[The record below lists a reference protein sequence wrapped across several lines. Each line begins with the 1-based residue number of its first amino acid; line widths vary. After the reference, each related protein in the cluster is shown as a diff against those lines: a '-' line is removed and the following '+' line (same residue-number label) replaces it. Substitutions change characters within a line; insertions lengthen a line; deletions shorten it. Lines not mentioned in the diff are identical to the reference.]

1 MRKHSLKLTAI
12 IFSLVMVLMLCSCE
26 LLPAEQQTP
35 NKDNLSFVEQIT
47 ADIQE
52 QCNLPEMRE
61 VTEDQLAQQYGIDK
75 TDVASFSAYVATD
88 SMTKDEVVIIE
99 ALTESEAN
107 SIRDSLEDHY
117 NVLLDETKQH
127 LPDEYNKIKNTE
139 VVKDGIYIRL
149 FISDNSAKMDQIYA
163 SHMADK

>member
-1 MRKHSLKLTAI
+1 MKKHSLKLTAV

-26 LLPAEQQTP
+26 LSPAQQQE
-35 NKDNLSFVEQIT
+35 NKVNLSLVEQIT
-47 ADIQE
+47 IDIQE
-52 QCNLPEMRE
+52 QCSLPEMRE

-75 TDVASFSAYVATD
+75 TDVASFSAFVATD
-88 SMTKDEVVIIE
+88 SMTKDEIVIIE

-117 NVLLDETKQH
+117 NVLLDETKQY
-127 LPDEYNKIKNTE
+127 LPDEYKKIENTK

-149 FISDNSAKMDQIYA
+149 FISDSNDKMEDIYA
-163 SHMADK
+163 SHMSNK

>member
-1 MRKHSLKLTAI
+1 MKKHSLSLTAI

-26 LLPAEQQTP
+26 LAPPAQQES
-35 NKDNLSFVEQIT
+35 NKLNLSLVEQIT
-47 ADIQE
+47 EDIKE
-52 QCNLPEMRE
+52 QCGLPEMRE

-75 TDVASFSAYVATD
+75 TDVANFSAYVATD
-88 SMTKDEVVIIE
+88 SMTKDEIVIIE

-107 SIRDSLEDHY
+107 AIRDSLEDHY

-149 FISDNSAKMDQIYA
+149 FISDNNAKMEEIYA
-163 SHMADK
+163 SYMNDK